1 MDSKRRNY
9 KILGLEAGMILG
21 ASDFEYPVFAIYLLE
36 QGISNSEISLLF
48 SLQAMAV
55 FLFEYVTGIIAD
67 KMGAKRILILG
78 TYSMMIAELLF
89 IFAKT
94 NILFYACA
102 MVFISFGV
110 ASKSGADIASLHT
123 FINKEEKSSGIFE
136 KTISG
141 YMSVKSLWPIITTIA
156 GTQCYAIHPVFPF
169 VLSLISNAISGLIYG
184 TILPKESVSRKKT
197 KTIILS
203 TVKQTFCHR
212 ESVVLLALVCIVNP
226 VYQVL
231 SNYLQLK
238 ADMLNF
244 NIANLGFVYVLLY
257 IGEAVG
263 NKIWLRFSKKTD
275 ISWIVRCS
283 IMGMIFMIVLL
294 TRNIYP
300 VVIILYGIFYGLI
313 STTNV
318 IQINKIADDSNR
330 ATMMSQQHSFVKISQ
345 TLFWLLCSG
354 ILSIS
359 QWNVV
364 LYFCCV
370 MLFISLLSCLKKDSF
385 SN

>member
-1 MDSKRRNY
+1 M
-9 KILGLEAGMILG
+9 
-21 ASDFEYPVFAIYLLE
+21 
-36 QGISNSEISLLF
+36 
-48 SLQAMAV
+48 
-55 FLFEYVTGIIAD
+55 
-67 KMGAKRILILG
+67 
-78 TYSMMIAELLF
+78 
-89 IFAKT
+89 
-94 NILFYACA
+94 
-102 MVFISFGV
+102 
-110 ASKSGADIASLHT
+110 
-123 FINKEEKSSGIFE
+123 
-136 KTISG
+136 
-141 YMSVKSLWPIITTIA
+141 
-156 GTQCYAIHPVFPF
+156 
-169 VLSLISNAISGLIYG
+169 
-184 TILPKESVSRKKT
+184 
-197 KTIILS
+197 
-203 TVKQTFCHR
+203 KQTFCHR